1 MRTLPVDLQRLA
13 DAPMEVVEANVR
25 EAASTALSVFD
36 TRSMQGFVASGRL
49 VSPMGTHVTMSKKG
63 VTIRHG
69 VSARALSVRDLH
81 VTPALSYPTT
91 GAMRQRVTVEG
102 KRGNAV
108 EVPRGFIWNGAIFMR
123 DETGRKI
130 ASAKGWLM
138 AAGADPSPAAMLGA
152 CGGDVLDAE
161 ADRLMRGLDDAGN
174 NGQ

>member
-1 MRTLPVDLQRLA
+1 MRTLPVDLRRLA

-36 TRSMQGFVASGRL
+36 SRSMQGFVASGRL
-49 VSPMGTHVTMSKKG
+49 VAPMGTHVTMSKKG

-69 VSARALSVRDLH
+69 VSARALSLHSLH
-81 VTPALSYPTT
+81 VTPALSHPTT
-91 GAMRQRVTVEG
+91 GANRQRVTVEG

-108 EVPRGFIWNGAIFMR
+108 EVPRGFIWNETILMR
-123 DETGRKI
+123 DETGRKV
-130 ASAKGWLM
+130 ASAKGWLV

-161 ADRLMRGLDDAGN
+161 ADRLMQGLDDAGG